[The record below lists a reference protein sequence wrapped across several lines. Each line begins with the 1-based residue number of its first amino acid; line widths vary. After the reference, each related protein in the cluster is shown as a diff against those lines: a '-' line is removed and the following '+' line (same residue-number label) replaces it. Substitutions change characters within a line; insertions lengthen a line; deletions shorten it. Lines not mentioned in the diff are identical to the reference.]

1 MAQKTIEVI
10 VPVRNMADHL
20 PKVLGPLLAQR
31 NDGDAITV
39 VNDAS
44 DDDTET
50 VARSQADSVLSLAR
64 SQGPFF
70 ARQVA
75 AAKST
80 ADILLFVD
88 ARCRPLPGLL
98 DAHRALQTQRGV
110 ALSCTD
116 VRTRSGPSLAA
127 RVAAQQQHLS
137 LGMLNKVPVV
147 PGLPDYYPTANLG
160 IDRTAFEKV
169 GGFRAMSNADDADI
183 CWRIQDQSLGTIAFD
198 TRVLMEWEPRTT
210 MRELVGQWK
219 RYGVSTAYA
228 KWVYRDYP
236 PAQYG
241 AVEAVMDKLKVQPD
255 RLRGRPIAV
264 AARSVVDAA
273 FMFGYWST
281 KLKRAQLTM
290 PVAYDVTSA
299 DGRLTHQPKAS
310 EP

>member
-1 MAQKTIEVI
+1 MAHKSIEVI
-10 VPVRNMADHL
+10 IPVRNMADHL

-31 NDGDAITV
+31 SDGDVITV

-44 DDDTET
+44 DDDTDA
-50 VARSQADSVLSLAR
+50 VARSHADCVVTLTS
-64 SQGPFF
+64 SQGPFY

-75 AAKST
+75 ASKSA

-88 ARCRPLPGLL
+88 GRCRPLPGLL
-98 DAHRALQTQRGV
+98 DAHRALHGQPGV

-137 LGMLNKVPVV
+137 LSMLNKVPVV

-160 IDRTAFEKV
+160 INRTAFEKV
-169 GGFRAMSNADDADI
+169 GGFRAMRNADDADI
-183 CWRIQDQSLGTIAFD
+183 CWRIQEQSLGTMAFD

-210 MRELVGQWK
+210 MRELLSQWK

-228 KWVYRDYP
+228 KWVYRNYR
-236 PAQYG
+236 PARYG
-241 AVEAVMDKLKVQPD
+241 AVEAVMDKLRVQPD
-255 RLRGRPIAV
+255 RLRGSPIAV

-273 FMFGYWST
+273 FMFGYWSA
-281 KLKRAQLTM
+281 KVRSAQFTM
-290 PVAYDVTSA
+290 PVPYDVTLA
-299 DGRLTHQPKAS
+299 DETKGAQGAG
-310 EP
+310 